1 MLPNVP
7 EFVLAFHAA
16 ARLGGV
22 VTPVNPLYR
31 AENLAE
37 QLRDSGARRVVT
49 VPPLVPV
56 ALEAG
61 AETVHVV
68 GEAAGRGAVRRAAGG
83 RRPAGRAPSI
93 RRSCWRCP
101 TRAAPSACPRA

>member
-22 VTPVNPLYR
+22 VTPVNPQYR
-31 AENLAE
+31 AENLAA

-68 GEAAGRGAVRRAAGG
+68 GEAPGAEPFAELLADGGPPDAAID
-83 RRPAGRAPSI
+83 PAQR
-93 RRSCWRCP
+93 WRCP